1 MRKYV
6 FGYDLPLEGKTDIH
20 GEFEEPEGMSSVEIL
35 EMCRDFSILENS
47 NLDRKFIEKRK
58 LKGLRLLFLVLVD
71 DEARK
76 IDTVFPVIP
85 DERLQCEINAVRLRI
100 SNENEAMKGEHI
112 ND

>member
-1 MRKYV
+1 MRKYI

-20 GEFEEPEGMSSVEIL
+20 GEFEEPKGMNSAEIL
-35 EMCRDFSILENS
+35 EMCRDFSILEDC
-47 NLDRKFIEKRK
+47 NLDKQFIEKRK

-85 DERLQCEINAVRLRI
+85 DERLQCEINAVRLKI
-100 SNENEAMKGEHI
+100 FNENEAMKGANG

>member
-1 MRKYV
+1 MRRYV
-6 FGYDLPLEGKTDIH
+6 FGYDLPLEGRTDIH
-20 GEFEEPEGMSSVEIL
+20 GEFEECEGMSTAAALEI
-35 EMCRDFSILENS
+35 CRDFSILENS
-47 NLDRKFIEKRK
+47 NLDKKFIEKRK

-100 SNENEAMKGEHI
+100 SNENEAMKGTNN